1 MAVSAASD
9 IRIDTRPMRIIL
21 LEHSVRPLVLLGSAL
36 LFWFVASRETPEGMT
51 PEGLRALAVFS
62 VCLVLW
68 VTSALPLVV
77 TSILAIVLL
86 PLARVMPASRV
97 YGLFGNEA
105 VFFILGVFILAAS
118 LMKSRLSTR
127 LALVTLRRFGNTPH
141 QLLVSIF
148 LLNAFMSFF
157 MSEHAVAA
165 MNFPIILEI
174 VSVLRLAPHRSN
186 YGRALFLAM
195 AWGTTIGGVATL
207 LGGARAPLALGMV
220 REATGQTFTFVEWAA
235 ANLPIVALM
244 LLVGYLVITRFF
256 PIDVSSIREADEL
269 LEQRALAL
277 GRMSVRE
284 KSIAVIM
291 LLTLVGW
298 IVGGE
303 ANGHANVALAAVVTL
318 FGWIV
323 GGEEYG
329 LASVALAAVVALF
342 VFGLVRWED
351 VEEYVNWGIL
361 LMYGGA
367 IALGAAVS
375 SSGAALWISQQTIS
389 RWVVG
394 GPAVVAVISGM
405 SIILTEAMSNSAVV
419 ALLMPLTLGIAP
431 NYGIEPRVMALVVS
445 VPAGLAFAL
454 PIGTPANAI
463 AYSSGYI
470 SMRDMVVPGAI
481 LAASSWMIFNLV
493 ARWYWPL
500 LGIYIGPTP

>member
-1 MAVSAASD
+1 MAVAAPE
-9 IRIDTRPMRIIL
+9 IRIDTRPIGRIL
-21 LEHSVRPLVLLGSAL
+21 LERSVRPLVLVGSAL
-36 LFWFVASRETPEGMT
+36 LFWFIASRPVPEGLT
-51 PEGLRALAVFS
+51 LEGLRAIAVFS

-68 VTSALPLVV
+68 ITSALPLVV

-86 PLARVMPASRV
+86 PLAGVMPANKV

-141 QLLVSIF
+141 QLLVSIY

-165 MNFPIILEI
+165 MNFPIIMEI
-174 VSVLRLAPHRSN
+174 VAVLRLAPHRSN
-186 YGRALFLAM
+186 YARALFLSM

-220 REATGQTFTFVEWAA
+220 REATGQTFTFLEWAV
-235 ANLPIVALM
+235 ANVPIVGGL
-244 LLVGYLVITRFF
+244 LLVGYVVITRFF
-256 PIDVSSIREADEL
+256 PIDVSSIREADEM

-284 KSIAVIM
+284 KAIAAIM
-291 LLTLVGW
+291 LLTLAGW
-298 IVGGE
+298 VVGGE
-303 ANGHANVALAAVVTL
+303 Q
-318 FGWIV
+318 
-323 GGEEYG
+323 YG
-329 LASVALAAVVALF
+329 LANVALAAVVALF
-342 VFGLVRWED
+342 IFGLVRWRD

-375 SSGAALWISQQTIS
+375 SSGAALWMSQQTIS
-389 RWVVG
+389 RWMLS
-394 GPAVVAVISGM
+394 ATMVVAVISGM
-405 SIILTEAMSNSAVV
+405 SIVLTEAMSNSAVV
-419 ALLMPLTLGIAP
+419 ALLMPLTIGIAAD
-431 NYGIEPRVMALVVS
+431 YGIDARVMALVVA
-445 VPAGLAFAL
+445 VPAGLGFTL

-463 AYSSGYI
+463 AYSSGYLSI
-470 SMRDMVVPGAI
+470 RDMMVPGAI
-481 LAASSWMIFNLV
+481 LAVSSWIVFNLV
-493 ARWYWPL
+493 AWYYWPL
-500 LGIYIGPTP
+500 LGIHIGPTP

>member
-1 MAVSAASD
+1 MAVAASD
-9 IRIDTRPMRIIL
+9 VRIDTRPMRLIL
-21 LEHSVRPLVLLGSAL
+21 LERSVRPLVLLGAAL
-36 LFWFVASRETPEGMT
+36 LFWLITSLEVPEGLT
-51 PEGLRALAVFS
+51 PEGLRAIAVFS

-68 VTSALPLVV
+68 VTSTLPLVV

-86 PLARVMPASRV
+86 PLAGVMPASRV
-97 YGLFGNEA
+97 YALFGNEA

-174 VSVLRLAPHRSN
+174 VSVLRLAPRRSN

-220 REATGQTFTFVEWAA
+220 REATGQTFTFAQWAA
-235 ANLPIVALM
+235 ANLPIVAVM
-244 LLVGYLVITRFF
+244 LLVGYVVITRFF
-256 PIDVSSIREADEL
+256 PIDVVSIREADEL

-284 KSIAVIM
+284 KAIAVIM
-291 LLTLVGW
+291 ILTL
-298 IVGGE
+298 
-303 ANGHANVALAAVVTL
+303 L
-318 FGWIV
+318 GWIV

-342 VFGLVRWED
+342 VLGLVRWED

-389 RWVVG
+389 RWVVTA
-394 GPAVVAVISGM
+394 PMVVAVISGM

-419 ALLMPLTLGIAP
+419 ALLMPLTMGIAAD
-431 NYGIEPRVMALVVS
+431 YGIEPRVMALVVS
-445 VPAGLAFAL
+445 VPAGLGFTL

-463 AYSSGYI
+463 AYSSGYLSI
-470 SMRDMVVPGAI
+470 RDMMIPGAV
-481 LAASSWMIFNLV
+481 LAVSSWVVFNLV

-500 LGIYIGPTP
+500 LGISIGPLP

>member
-1 MAVSAASD
+1 MAVAAPE
-9 IRIDTRPMRIIL
+9 IRIDTRPMRRIL
-21 LEHSVRPLVLLGSAL
+21 LERSVRPLVLVGTAL
-36 LFWFVASRETPEGMT
+36 LFWFIASRPVPEGLT
-51 PEGLRALAVFS
+51 PEGLRAIAVFS

-68 VTSALPLVV
+68 ITSMLPLVV

-86 PLARVMPASRV
+86 PLAGVMPANKV
-97 YGLFGNEA
+97 YALFGNEA

-141 QLLVSIF
+141 QLLVSIY

-165 MNFPIILEI
+165 MNFPIIMEI
-174 VSVLRLAPHRSN
+174 VAVLRLAPHRSN
-186 YGRALFLAM
+186 YARSLFLSM

-220 REATGQTFTFVEWAA
+220 RESTGQTFTFLEWAL
-235 ANLPIVALM
+235 ANVPIVAGM
-244 LLVGYLVITRFF
+244 LLVGYVVITRFF
-256 PIDVSSIREADEL
+256 PIDVASIREADEM

-284 KSIAVIM
+284 KAIAGIM
-291 LLTLVGW
+291 LLTLAGW

-303 ANGHANVALAAVVTL
+303 Q
-318 FGWIV
+318 
-323 GGEEYG
+323 YG
-329 LASVALAAVVALF
+329 LANVALAAVVALF
-342 VFGLVRWED
+342 VFGLVRWRD

-375 SSGAALWISQQTIS
+375 SSGAALWMSQQTIS

-394 GPAVVAVISGM
+394 GPMVVA
-405 SIILTEAMSNSAVV
+405 
-419 ALLMPLTLGIAP
+419 
-431 NYGIEPRVMALVVS
+431 
-445 VPAGLAFAL
+445 VPAGLGFTL

-463 AYSSGYI
+463 AYSSGYLSI
-470 SMRDMVVPGAI
+470 RDMMVPGAI
-481 LAASSWMIFNLV
+481 LAVSSWVVFNLV
-493 ARWYWPL
+493 AWYYWPL
-500 LGIYIGPTP
+500 LGIHIGPTP

>member
-1 MAVSAASD
+1 MSVSATGGD
-9 IRIDTRPMRIIL
+9 VHIDTRPLRVIL
-21 LEHSVRPLVLLGSAL
+21 AERSVRPLLLLGAAL
-36 LFWFVASRETPEGMT
+36 LFWFITSREPPEGLT
-51 PEGLRALAVFS
+51 REGLRALGVFS

-68 VTSALPLVV
+68 VTSVLPLMV

-86 PLARVMPASRV
+86 PLAGVMPASRV

-127 LALVTLRRFGNTPH
+127 LALVTLRRFGHTPRR
-141 QLLVSIF
+141 LLLSIF

-165 MNFPIILEI
+165 MNFPIILEV
-174 VSVLRLAPHRSN
+174 VSVLRLAPRRSN

-220 REATGQTFTFVEWAA
+220 REATGQSFSFAEWAV
-235 ANLPIVALM
+235 ANLPIVAIM
-244 LLVGYLVITRFF
+244 LVVGYVVIVRFF
-256 PIDVSSIREADEL
+256 PLDVASIREADEL

-284 KSIAVIM
+284 KAIATIM
-291 LLTLVGW
+291 LLTLAGW

-303 ANGHANVALAAVVTL
+303 EYGLANVALAAVVTL
-318 FGWIV
+318 FV
-323 GGEEYG
+323 
-329 LASVALAAVVALF
+329 L
-342 VFGLVRWED
+342 GLVRWED
-351 VEEYVNWGIL
+351 MEEYVNWGIL

-367 IALGAAVS
+367 IALGSAVS
-375 SSGAALWISQQTIS
+375 HSGAALWMSQQTIS

-394 GPAVVAVISGM
+394 GPMVVAAISGL
-405 SIILTEAMSNSAVV
+405 SIMLTEAMSNSAVV
-419 ALLMPLTLGIAP
+419 ALLMPITIGIATDF
-431 NYGIEPRVMALVVS
+431 GIEPRVMALVVA
-445 VPAGLAFAL
+445 VPAGLGFTL

-463 AYSSGYI
+463 AYSSGYLSI
-470 SMRDMVVPGAI
+470 RDMMIPGAV
-481 LAASSWMIFNLV
+481 LSVSSWVVFNLV
-493 ARWYWPL
+493 ARLYWPL
-500 LGIYIGPTP
+500 LGITIGPMP